1 MSEKTAKK
9 LRKAL
14 FNVNVG
20 ITATKYFWDSNRQC
34 IVANEGR
41 RIYQRAKKKAQEIR
55 KRGKLP
61 NYKSSTESPLL

>member
-14 FNVNVG
+14 FNVNVD
-20 ITATKYFWDSNRQC
+20 IEANKYFWDSDRQC
-34 IVANEGR
+34 VVANEGR
-41 RIYQRAKKKAQEIR
+41 RIYQRAKKKAREIR

-61 NYKSSTESPLL
+61 NYDQTS